1 MPTAVGRAI
10 NIRRDRH
17 NQKARARFRLT
28 DVLSSCDHPTYL
40 TNFGEGYQMGEDG
53 VSACGGLGKRRRGGA
68 VPGGRLYKRV
78 ADELRTAILAGRY
91 PAGRRMPA
99 ERELAEMFNVSRP
112 TIREAVIALELQ
124 GLVDVRV
131 GAGVFVL
138 EPSAAERVRGGAGP
152 EFTIGPFELME
163 ARKIIESE
171 TVALAATLIDDE
183 QLERLDRII
192 DRMEENR
199 LGIQGEDADR
209 QFHVA
214 IAESTGNSALAAV
227 IDDLWEIRE
236 TSPMVI
242 NLTEKARS
250 KGVRPVADEHRAIV
264 AALRKHDPAAAR
276 AAMQRHLTR
285 VIDLLLQATET
296 EAMQRV
302 QTEIAARRKRFR
314 RST

>member
-1 MPTAVGRAI
+1 
-10 NIRRDRH
+10 
-17 NQKARARFRLT
+17 
-28 DVLSSCDHPTYL
+28 
-40 TNFGEGYQMGEDG
+40 MGEDG
-53 VSACGGLGKRRRGGA
+53 ESARGVSGKRRRGGA
-68 VPGGRLYKRV
+68 APGGRLYKRV

-91 PAGRRMPA
+91 SAGLRLPA
-99 ERELAEMFNVSRP
+99 ERELAEMYNVSRP

-124 GLVDVRV
+124 GLVEVRV

-138 EPSAAERVRGGAGP
+138 DPSGAERTFGAGP
-152 EFTIGPFELME
+152 ELTIGPFELME

-227 IDDLWEIRE
+227 IDNLWEIRE
-236 TSPMVI
+236 TSPMFI
-242 NLTEKARS
+242 NLMEKARS

-264 AALRKHDPAAAR
+264 AALRKRDPAAAR
-276 AAMQRHLTR
+276 TAMQRHLSR
-285 VIDLLLQATET
+285 VIDLLLKATET

-302 QTEIAARRKRFR
+302 QTEIAARRQRFR
-314 RST
+314 RPT